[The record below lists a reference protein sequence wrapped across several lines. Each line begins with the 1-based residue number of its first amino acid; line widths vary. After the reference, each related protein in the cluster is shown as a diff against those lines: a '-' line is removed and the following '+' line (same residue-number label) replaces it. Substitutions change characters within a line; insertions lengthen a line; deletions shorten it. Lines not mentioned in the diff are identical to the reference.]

1 MTINDKIRGEKQQY
15 DINKEAT
22 KISLL
27 SLGKID
33 KFEYHTGKEILPSD
47 RSRILEQSK
56 FTYSPLAKALEKQTK
71 AIKGQGEKQIKATE
85 KNRVEKQLLD
95 TDQK

>member
-1 MTINDKIRGEKQQY
+1 MTINNKIRGEKQQY

-71 AIKGQGEKQIKATE
+71 VIKGQGEKQIKAIE
-85 KNRVEKQLLD
+85 NRVEKQFLD

>member
-1 MTINDKIRGEKQQY
+1 MTINNKIRGEKQQY

-22 KISLL
+22 KISLF

-47 RSRILEQSK
+47 RSRILE
-56 FTYSPLAKALEKQTK
+56 
-71 AIKGQGEKQIKATE
+71 
-85 KNRVEKQLLD
+85 
-95 TDQK
+95 

>member
-1 MTINDKIRGEKQQY
+1 MTINNKIRGEIQQY

-71 AIKGQGEKQIKATE
+71 AIKGQGEKQIKAIE
-85 KNRVEKQLLD
+85 NRVEKQFLD

>member
-1 MTINDKIRGEKQQY
+1 MTINNKIRGEKQQY

-22 KISLL
+22 KISLW

-71 AIKGQGEKQIKATE
+71 VIKGQGEKQIKAIE
-85 KNRVEKQLLD
+85 NRVEKQFLD